1 MVLFAVVIGL
11 ICLYILFIRNFP
23 RAITQFFAVFQKH
36 NLTFITCIQSTRRK
50 HLLAFSDFSL
60 YFYLQF
66 TKSFVYFLICF
77 FLLSF
82 ALQLYLCMLL
92 LVHREGIVSQCGT
105 ILLDYESSF
114 QHLLHRIKSID
125 NFCALLRSNLQLHG
139 IFLDLFNPCFKCLE
153 VGTMLSHVVVTFE
166 HLLYFLNGL
175 LI

>member
-23 RAITQFFAVFQKH
+23 RAITQFFAVCQKH
-36 NLTFITCIQSTRRK
+36 NLTF
-50 HLLAFSDFSL
+50 LLAFSDFSL

-66 TKSFVYFLICF
+66 TKSFVYFLIRF

-92 LVHREGIVSQCGT
+92 LVHRKGIVSQCGT